1 MTWRAIS
8 GRPWSKIVRVGD
20 DGDTCFLGFADTTLL
35 DLVSRVG
42 PNNISRHVKL
52 FLSRE

>member
-1 MTWRAIS
+1 M
-8 GRPWSKIVRVGD
+8 RVGD

-42 PNNISRHVKL
+42 PKNISRHGKL
-52 FLSRE
+52 ANCFFLELNV